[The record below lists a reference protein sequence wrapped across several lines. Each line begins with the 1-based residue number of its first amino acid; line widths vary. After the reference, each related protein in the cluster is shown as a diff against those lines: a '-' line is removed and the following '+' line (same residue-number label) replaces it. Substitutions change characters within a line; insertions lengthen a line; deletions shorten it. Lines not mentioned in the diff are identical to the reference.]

1 MAERKPLSKKIR
13 FEVFK
18 RDAFTCQYCGQ
29 MAPDVL
35 LEVDHIK
42 PVASG
47 GKNDLL
53 NLVTACI
60 SCNRGK
66 GANELDDSTAVKKQQ
81 KQLKELNERREQL
94 KMMLEWKEQLAV
106 LIEEQVD
113 AIDAL
118 ITERYNRTMT
128 PEGRRRIKD
137 VIRRFGFGEAYE
149 SSEISVNKYDDAR
162 TALNK
167 IGGIC
172 YNRKNNITWKRRD

>member
-47 GKNDLL
+47 GKNGLL

-94 KMMLEWKEQLAV
+94 KMMLEWKDGLA
-106 LIEEQVD
+106 LLLESEID
-113 AIDAL
+113 AIESL
-118 ITERYNRTMT
+118 IVRRYQCTLSQDERVQIKRAIKQIGFRRAYDSTELAMDEFGKDGQGSWVVRKLNRL
-128 PEGRRRIKD
+128 RLLSIK
-137 VIRRFGFGEAYE
+137 G
-149 SSEISVNKYDDAR
+149 K
-162 TALNK
+162 
-167 IGGIC
+167 
-172 YNRKNNITWKRRD
+172 